1 MTGVLL
7 GTTFGILMLF
17 LGCAVYIGATLA
29 TLGLVLGFLFSD
41 RPLYLS
47 LGDLAWAPM
56 TSFVLVAV
64 PLFILMGEILLRS
77 GITDR
82 LYNSLGGWLNFLPGG
97 LMHTNIASCSVF
109 AAVSGSS
116 VATAATIG
124 TVALPAFE
132 RAGYNE
138 RLVLGSLAAGGTL
151 GILIPPSINMIIY
164 GLLTDTSIGRLFF
177 GGFIPGFMLAG
188 LFMVFIAAAAAINP
202 GVAPKE
208 VIPPW
213 RERILGLANIL
224 PMVFLV
230 LLVMGSIYLG
240 WATPTEAAAIGVI
253 GALFLA
259 ILFRKISWKMLVE
272 STESTARTGA
282 MVTFIVLGAFIFNF
296 FITSLGLPRAITT
309 AITSLGITPLATL
322 GLIIVFYLVLGMFM
336 ETLSI
341 MVTTLPVTFPVIVH
355 LAETNPEIGIF
366 DPVAYGVLFVIL
378 IESALITPPVGVNLY
393 VIQGIR
399 KTVGPMTDVIIGAVP
414 FFICMVIMMGIL
426 IAFPDLA
433 LWLPGIVFD

>member
-1 MTGVLL
+1 
-7 GTTFGILMLF
+7 
-17 LGCAVYIGATLA
+17 
-29 TLGLVLGFLFSD
+29 
-41 RPLYLS
+41 
-47 LGDLAWAPM
+47 
-56 TSFVLVAV
+56 
-64 PLFILMGEILLRS
+64 
-77 GITDR
+77 
-82 LYNSLGGWLNFLPGG
+82 
-97 LMHTNIASCSVF
+97 MHTNIASCSVF

-188 LFMVFIAAAAAINP
+188 LFMVFIAAAAGLNP

-208 VIPPW
+208 VLPPW
-213 RERILGLANIL
+213 KERISGLANIL

-355 LAETNPEIGIF
+355 LAETNPEIKIF

-414 FFICMVIMMGIL
+414 FFICMIIMMGIL
-426 IAFPDLA
+426 IAFPDLS